1 VRYCFLLQVRPE
13 LLDEYKERHLA
24 VWPDMLRA
32 LQQAGWER
40 YSLFARP
47 DGLIVGYVEAED
59 LDAAQHTMAA
69 TDANTRWQSEMR
81 RYFASLDDQA
91 PGGTM
96 VLLEPIFSLDDQLAT
111 ADGREPPSFGEG
123 APHS

>member
-1 VRYCFLLQVRPE
+1 
-13 LLDEYKERHLA
+13 LDEYKERHTA

-59 LDAAQHTMAA
+59 LGTAQHAMAA
-69 TDANTRWQSEMR
+69 TDVNTRWQSEMG
-81 RYFASLDDQA
+81 RYFTSVDGQT
-91 PGGTM
+91 PGGAI
-96 VLLEPIFSLDDQLAT
+96 VLLEPIFNLDDSLA
-111 ADGREPPSFGEG
+111 AANDRDQASGRR
-123 APHS
+123 PHS

>member
-1 VRYCFLLQVRPE
+1 VRYCFLMHVRPE
-13 LLDEYKERHLA
+13 LLQEYSERHTA

-59 LDAAQHTMAA
+59 LAAAQLAMAV
-69 TDANTRWQSEMR
+69 TDVNTRWQNEMR
-81 RYFASLDDQA
+81 RYFVSLDGQA

-96 VLLEPIFSLDDQLAT
+96 VLLEPIFNLDDQLAAADDRDPASA
-111 ADGREPPSFGEG
+111 ADG
-123 APHS
+123 

>member
-1 VRYCFLLQVRPE
+1 VRYCFLMHVRPE
-13 LLDEYKERHLA
+13 LLQEYSERHTA

-40 YSLFARP
+40 YSLFARS

-59 LDAAQHTMAA
+59 LAAAQLAMAV
-69 TDANTRWQSEMR
+69 TDTNTRWQNEMR
-81 RYFASLDDQA
+81 RYFVSLDGQA

-96 VLLEPIFSLDDQLAT
+96 VLLEPIFNLDDQLAAADDRDPASA
-111 ADGREPPSFGEG
+111 ADG
-123 APHS
+123 

>member
-1 VRYCFLLQVRPE
+1 VRYCFVLQVRPE
-13 LLDEYKERHLA
+13 LLAEYKERHTA

-59 LDAAQHTMAA
+59 LDAAQHAMAA
-69 TDANTRWQSEMR
+69 TDVNTRWQSEMR
-81 RYFASLDDQA
+81 RYFTSVDGQA
-91 PGGTM
+91 PGGTI
-96 VLLEPIFSLDDQLAT
+96 VLLEPIFNLDDSLAA
-111 ADGREPPSFGEG
+111 ADYRDR
-123 APHS
+123 AP